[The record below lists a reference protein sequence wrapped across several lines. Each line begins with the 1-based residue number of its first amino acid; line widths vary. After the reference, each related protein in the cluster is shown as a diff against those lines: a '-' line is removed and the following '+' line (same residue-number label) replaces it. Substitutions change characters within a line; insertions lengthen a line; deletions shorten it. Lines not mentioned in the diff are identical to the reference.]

1 MRVCTLNYSLLGIPE
16 AENFAFSF
24 NTLLSDIAV
33 KFPEYRQQ
41 IFSSQL
47 KLLNILCNSLKQ
59 CVDQNTQLAHNT
71 TSKFLSNYIGLISIL
86 NIIPPYNSLKTI
98 LFYGISHLVSLCKT
112 TIPLLLGLCRSLGRF
127 CNTNEWLTGKLFP
140 PNHLNRQTD
149 DGENSLSTTLEKQGF
164 SNFR

>member
-16 AENFAFSF
+16 AENFAFTF

-47 KLLNILCNSLKQ
+47 TLLNILCNSLNQ
-59 CVDQNTQLAHNT
+59 CMDQNTQLAHNT
-71 TSKFLSNYIGLISIL
+71 TSKFLSNYMCLSIL
-86 NIIPPYNSLKTI
+86 NISLYNSLKTI
-98 LFYGISHLVSLCKT
+98 LLYGISHLVSLCKT

-127 CNTNEWLTGKLFP
+127 CSTNEWLTGKLFP

-149 DGENSLSTTLEKQGF
+149 GGDNSVSTTLEKQGF

>member
-16 AENFAFSF
+16 AENFAFTF

-47 KLLNILCNSLKQ
+47 TLLNILCNSLQQ
-59 CVDQNTQLAHNT
+59 CMDQNTQLAHNT
-71 TSKFLSNYIGLISIL
+71 TSKFLSNYMCLSIL
-86 NIIPPYNSLKTI
+86 NISLYNSLKTI
-98 LFYGISHLVSLCKT
+98 LLYGISHLVSLCKT

-127 CNTNEWLTGKLFP
+127 CSTNEWLTGKLFP

-149 DGENSLSTTLEKQGF
+149 GGDNSVSTTLEKQGF